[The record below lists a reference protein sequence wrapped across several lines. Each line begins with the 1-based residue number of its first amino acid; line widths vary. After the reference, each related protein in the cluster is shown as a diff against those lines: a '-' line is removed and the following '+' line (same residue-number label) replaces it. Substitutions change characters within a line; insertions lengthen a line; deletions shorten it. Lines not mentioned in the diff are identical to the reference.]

1 MNKRFLETLIFGL
14 SLSFSVNLWA
24 QGPPITAETPIM
36 LGLEGSGIRTFGRYI
51 STEKSKNYVHVIGV
65 PYNFSSKFQMGAVFP
80 FVFKSPNESE
90 TVGGFGDMTIFAK
103 YQVYKKDGKAK
114 TFRILARMTQTFPT
128 GKTSSEP
135 PVGNDLMQT
144 YIGLIFGQISS
155 KVGIYGDVGYNAT
168 NKSAPDNWVYNFSF
182 GIPLLPHQYPQKQ
195 VNAFL
200 EMNGNYQLE
209 TKMNQFFLSPGLQ
222 WIPGRRF
229 LVESSFQIPTFQNE
243 NGLNKTN
250 FRWLLGIRFLIN

>member
-1 MNKRFLETLIFGL
+1 MKIFFNISLLLFVANLI
-14 SLSFSVNLWA
+14 NA
-24 QGPPITAETPIM
+24 QGPPITTETPVM
-36 LGLEGSGIRTFGRYI
+36 LGLEGSGIRTFGRYV
-51 STEKSKNYVHVIGV
+51 STEKTKNYVHVIGV
-65 PYNFSSKFQMGAVFP
+65 PYNFSPKFQVGAVFP

-90 TVGGFGDMTIFAK
+90 AVGGFGDMTVFAK
-103 YQVYKKDGKAK
+103 YQLYKKDGKAK
-114 TFRILARMTQTFPT
+114 TFRILARAAQTFPT

-144 YIGLIFGQISS
+144 YVGLIFGQIFS
-155 KVGIYGDVGYNAT
+155 KVGIYGDIGYNAT
-168 NKSAPDNWVYNFSF
+168 NKNAPDNWVYNFSI

-209 TKMNQFFLSPGLQ
+209 TELNQLFLSPGLQ

-229 LVESSFQIPTFQNE
+229 LLESSFQIPLFQE
-243 NGLNKTN
+243 ESVLNKTN